1 MDGNPKQR
9 ACNQWAIALRLSN
22 LRLNKLI
29 AFGVAAL
36 WTIGSLTAAG
46 ETFRIP
52 PVSTTVDIDDQPLR
66 VTVSGTIATGAA
78 PQKQGSIQVKLQA
91 DLSDLQAHVTELLRA
106 HLDQSNRCGLR
117 LNLEHAELTPGAPD
131 ALLTAR
137 VHAEKYVC
145 AKALG
150 RQMITKLIAGEGTVQ
165 VRLTPA
171 IENSE
176 TLKLSGEV
184 VSVQADGAL
193 GDLLRSEPA
202 GPWIREKMHDAMAN
216 ALQKSLG
223 KLKADLP
230 PAIHGLAAI
239 QSAQFADLGGGR
251 LGLGLSGEI
260 QISAEMAQIMIEKLR
275 EQAR

>member
-1 MDGNPKQR
+1 
-9 ACNQWAIALRLSN
+9 LRLS
-22 LRLNKLI
+22 KLI
-29 AFGVAAL
+29 AFGIAAL
-36 WTIGSLTAAG
+36 LTSGPLAAAG

-52 PVSTTVDIDDQPLR
+52 PISTTVDIDGQPLR
-66 VTVSGTIATGAA
+66 VTVSGTIAAAAA
-78 PQKQGSIQVKLQA
+78 PQRQESIQVKLQV
-91 DLSDLQAHVTELLRA
+91 DLSDLQAHATELLRA

-117 LNLEHAELTPGAPD
+117 LNLEHAELTPAAPG

-165 VRLTPA
+165 VRLTPT

-184 VSVQADGAL
+184 VSVQAEGAM

-202 GPWIREKMHDAMAN
+202 GPWIREKMHEAMAN
-216 ALQKSLG
+216 ALQRSLG
-223 KLKADLP
+223 KLQADLP

-239 QSAQFADLGGGR
+239 QGAQFTDLGGGR
-251 LGLGLSGEI
+251 LGLGLSGEV
-260 QISAEMAQIMIEKLR
+260 QISAGMAQIMIEKLK
-275 EQAR
+275 EQAH

>member
-1 MDGNPKQR
+1 M
-9 ACNQWAIALRLSN
+9 RLST
-22 LRLNKLI
+22 LI
-29 AFGVAAL
+29 AFGIAAL
-36 WTIGSLTAAG
+36 LTSEPLAAAG

-52 PVSTTVDIDDQPLR
+52 PISTTVDIDGQPLR
-66 VTVSGTIATGAA
+66 VTVSGTLATGAA
-78 PQKQGSIQVKLQA
+78 PQKQESIQVKLQA
-91 DLSDLQAHVTELLRA
+91 DLSDLQAHATELLRA

-117 LNLEHAELTPGAPD
+117 LNLEHAELTPAAAG

-165 VRLTPA
+165 VRLTPT

-184 VSVQADGAL
+184 VSIEADGAI

-202 GPWIREKMHDAMAN
+202 GPLVREKMREAMVN

-223 KLKADLP
+223 KLQADLP

-239 QSAQFADLGGGR
+239 QGAQFADLGGGR
-251 LGLGLSGEI
+251 LGLGLNGEV
-260 QISAEMAQIMIEKLR
+260 QVSTGMARIMIEKLK

>member
-1 MDGNPKQR
+1 LG
-9 ACNQWAIALRLSN
+9 
-22 LRLNKLI
+22 LNKLI
-29 AFGVAAL
+29 AFGVAVLLASGL
-36 WTIGSLTAAG
+36 PAAAG
-46 ETFRIP
+46 ATFPIP
-52 PVSTTVDIDDQPLR
+52 PISSTVDVDGQPLR
-66 VTVSGTIATGAA
+66 ITVSGTIAADAA
-78 PQKQGSIQVKLQA
+78 PQRQELIHVMLQA
-91 DLSDLQAHVTELLRA
+91 DLSDLQAHATELLRA
-106 HLDQSNRCGLR
+106 HLNQSNRCGLR
-117 LNLEHAELTPGAPD
+117 LNLEHAELAPAVPG

-137 VHAEKYVC
+137 VHAEQYAC

-165 VRLTPA
+165 VRLTPT

-184 VSVQADGAL
+184 ISVQADGPM

-202 GPWIREKMHDAMAN
+202 GSWIRAKMHDALAN
-216 ALQKSLG
+216 ALQKSLS

-239 QSAQFADLGGGR
+239 QNAQFANLGGGR

-260 QISAEMAQIMIEKLR
+260 RISADMAQILIEKLK

>member
-1 MDGNPKQR
+1 
-9 ACNQWAIALRLSN
+9 LRLS
-22 LRLNKLI
+22 KLI
-29 AFGVAAL
+29 AFGIAVLLTSGPLAVA
-36 WTIGSLTAAG
+36 

-52 PVSTTVDIDDQPLR
+52 PITTTVDIDGQPLR
-66 VTVSGTIATGAA
+66 VTVSGTIAAAAA
-78 PQKQGSIQVKLQA
+78 PQRQESIQVKLQA
-91 DLSDLQAHVTELLRA
+91 DLSDLQAHATELLRA

-117 LNLEHAELTPGAPD
+117 LSVEHAELTPAAPG

-137 VHAEKYVC
+137 VHAGKYVC

-171 IENSE
+171 IESSE

-184 VSVQADGAL
+184 VSIQADGAM
-193 GDLLRSEPA
+193 GDLLRSEPV
-202 GPWIREKMHDAMAN
+202 GPQVREKMNEAMAN

-223 KLKADLP
+223 KLQADLP

-239 QSAQFADLGGGR
+239 QSAQFADLVGGR
-251 LGLGLSGEI
+251 LGLGLNGEV
-260 QISAEMAQIMIEKLR
+260 QVSAGMAQILIEKLK